1 MSVSQCAD
9 AIQKILERKIEGL
22 MTQNQIIKLAER
34 MADKITRTQERN
46 KRAEVSAIRRRIK
59 EFKRLGI
66 QWDAIPLCDN
76 TESSL

>member
-9 AIQKILERKIEGL
+9 AVQKILERKIEGL

-46 KRAEVSAIRRRIK
+46 KRAQVSAIRRRIK

-66 QWDAIPLCDN
+66 QWDVIPLCDD